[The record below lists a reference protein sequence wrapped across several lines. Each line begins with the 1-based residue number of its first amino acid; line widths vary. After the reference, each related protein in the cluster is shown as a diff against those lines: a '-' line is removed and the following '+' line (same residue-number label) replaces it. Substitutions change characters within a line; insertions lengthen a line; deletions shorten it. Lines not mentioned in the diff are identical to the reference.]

1 MQESGKS
8 NVNLS
13 LYVGKEQ
20 DILHTLECLS
30 NDFLSLEPILVVQC
44 IEISQILL
52 LVFLSQRR
60 STSLLIKFTEQLI
73 DNIKPIMC
81 AFKYKKINHIT
92 NCFKLGLF
100 KINNFLEIEHV
111 KTFVVSSHVA
121 LCINH
126 ILENQHQQAL
136 NTLGN
141 INQYLDSDNEL
152 FCLVYYLMAIV
163 NFNLEIFDIT
173 LYYLSL
179 MSNYSMEPFIKSRC
193 YLLLGRTHSK
203 MGNGGL
209 AVDSFEKLKES
220 TFGKIMAYYMSCHYE
235 QNNMEFTQMLVLEQA
250 IKVIFTTIKL
260 SYDTIYKILK
270 RLFRKILMIIMIGI
284 KILKLIICLKYC
296 LFYILN
302 QI

>member
-13 LYVGKEQ
+13 LHVGKEQ
-20 DILHTLECLS
+20 DILLTLECLS
-30 NDFLSLEPILVVQC
+30 NEFLILEPILVVQC

-52 LVFLSQRR
+52 LVFLSQHR
-60 STSLLIKFTEQLI
+60 STTSLLIKFTEQLI
-73 DNIKPIMC
+73 NNIKPIMC
-81 AFKYKKINHIT
+81 AFKYKKLNHIT

-100 KINNFLEIEHV
+100 KINDFLEIEHV

-126 ILENQHQQAL
+126 ILKNQHQQAL
-136 NTLGN
+136 NTLSD

-163 NFNLEIFDIT
+163 NFNLEAYDIT

-179 MSNYSMEPFIKSRC
+179 MSNCSMEPFIKSRC

-203 MGNGGL
+203 MGNGDL
-209 AVDSFEKLKES
+209 AIDSFEKLKES
-220 TFGKIMAYYMSCHYE
+220 TFSKIMAYHMSCHYE
-235 QNNMEFTQMLVLEQA
+235 QNNMQFTQMLVLEQA
-250 IKVIFTTIKL
+250 IRVILTTIEL
-260 SYDTIYKILK
+260 SYKTIYNIVKL
-270 RLFRKILMIIMIGI
+270 LFRKIVVKIMIGI
-284 KILKLIICLKYC
+284 KILKLIICLKY
-296 LFYILN
+296 
-302 QI
+302 